1 MDKAN
6 YNIEIEN
13 NLNQKIEL
21 ELFSESKKESQIRIE
36 DTEIALE
43 NGEAIVQLKEG
54 CTYEYKL
61 SKGFQIRKLDKI
73 VHRSKANKSCGRINT
88 GIFVGTLTLD
98 IVNENSEK
106 ISKVD
111 LEVRSVK
118 TSYRKDYRFMLEFI
132 AEKCT
137 DLLMLHTS
145 PVTQSFKPD
154 QELDPETLY
163 QRFAFIKSILDSDE
177 FKQSVNRILT
187 DPVTEWSDI
196 EENIDIRRMN
206 RLNSSHLK
214 QIASRKNRIDLPETH
229 NLKQRKILKDI
240 PAKITVIKKTETVDT
255 AENRFI
261 KHALQVFT
269 SFCSDVRSILENNNS
284 LTSRAFKEASQL
296 EIQLEE
302 VLDHNLF
309 RQISRPTTLPLNSP
323 VLQRKEGYREILRVW
338 LLFDLAA
345 KLIWKGG
352 EDVYSAGKRDIA
364 ILYEYWLFFKLIDLL
379 KDIFEI
385 SSGSLEDLIE
395 PTNDGLGLKL
405 RSGRELILQGVF
417 KNPIRNL
424 EIEFCYNK
432 TFSGHHEYPK
442 GGSWTKSMRPDYT
455 LSFWPEGIKR
465 EEAEKQEIIVHIHF
479 DAKYKIDYLKEIVG
493 EDNPDLDDEKIEQRE
508 GTYKR
513 ADLLK
518 MHAYKDAI
526 RRTGGAYILY
536 PGKNDQSET
545 MKGFHEIIPGL
556 GAFTVRPSQ
565 NNDGTQFLR
574 DFISNVVINL
584 RNRISQR
591 ERLSYKKYHIHKEEE
606 EKYLSQF
613 IKDYEGNKRII
624 PPSDRFV
631 IIGFKNEKHD
641 VLIKNGYYNF
651 RMGSDRGSIPI
662 STKTA
667 EADYILLHSE
677 GNLVTG
683 DIHRITRKNPRIFSK
698 QEIERKGYSNP
709 TRESY
714 LVYDIECTACKE
726 FLDIKWDIRKLKG
739 FREARGSALPFAE
752 SLSDLLKVKENITK
766 YKKGTKYD

>member
-6 YNIEIEN
+6 YSIEIEN

-36 DTEIALE
+36 DTETALE

-163 QRFAFIKSILDSDE
+163 QRFAFIKSILESDE

-284 LTSRAFKEASQL
+284 STSRAFKEASQL

-379 KDIFEI
+379 EEIFDI
-385 SSGSLEDLIE
+385 SSSSLEDLIKS
-395 PTNDGLGLKL
+395 TKDGLGLQL
-405 RSGRELILQGVF
+405 ISGKELVLKGVF
-417 KNPIRNL
+417 RNSIRNL

-432 TFSGHHEYPK
+432 TFSGKQDYPK

-455 LSFWPEGIKR
+455 LTFWPEGIDK
-465 EEAEKQEIIVHIHF
+465 EEAERQEIIVHIHF
-479 DAKYKIDYLKEIVG
+479 DAKYKINYLKDIIG
-493 EDNPDLDDEKIEQRE
+493 DDNLNLDDEKLEQRE

-526 RRTGGAYILY
+526 RRTGGAYVLY
-536 PGKNDQSET
+536 PGTEQTDP

-556 GAFTVRPSQ
+556 GAFTVRPSRED
-565 NNDGTQFLR
+565 DGTAHLKE
-574 DFISNVVINL
+574 FISEIVIHL

-591 ERLSYKKYHIHKEEE
+591 ESMTYRKYDIHKET
-606 EKYLSQF
+606 
-613 IKDYEGNKRII
+613 IKPIDLTLMPDYINQERVV
-624 PPSDRFV
+624 PPSDTFV
-631 IIGFKNEKHD
+631 IIGFRNEKHKK
-641 VLIKNGYYNF
+641 LIKNGLYNF
-651 RMGSDRGSIPI
+651 RMGNDRGSLPI
-662 STKTA
+662 TPKTA
-667 EADYILLHSE
+667 DAEFILLHSK
-677 GNLVTG
+677 GNLETSE
-683 DIHRITRKNPRIFSK
+683 IYRISKKFPRVFTKLEIEKEGYKNPDHN
-698 QEIERKGYSNP
+698 Y
-709 TRESY
+709 Y
-714 LVYDIECTACKE
+714 LVYKIECKPSE
-726 FLDIKWDIRKLKG
+726 DFSGIKWDIRKLKEYKKAHSSSRP
-739 FREARGSALPFAE
+739 FAVSLADLMEARI
-752 SLSDLLKVKENITK
+752 K
-766 YKKGTKYD
+766 